1 MHCTC
6 TCCASLLIRG
16 RLTQQR
22 GIAPFRQPPSTQQR
36 SCISPA
42 NVLYNEIKQSIADSK
57 IQCTKVTF
65 DIFIRKWVSVTVSP
79 KNRKI
84 SFKYSWIRIVIR
96 ISTEISSFVA
106 SCTLHSCQK
115 FHHSSPTNFLSYPT
129 NRKTDCWHYFFTHW
143 ESLSAAYKELISL
156 SICPAVTIRA
166 VVSAPWS
173 LSIRAWLVIVY
184 CICILC
190 MHVCQC

>member
-65 DIFIRKWVSVTVSP
+65 DIFIRKWESVQKIVRFHLNIPESASWSELALKSHHLLLVARYTPAKNFITIRRQISWVILRTERQTVD
-79 KNRKI
+79 I
-84 SFKYSWIRIVIR
+84 I
-96 ISTEISSFVA
+96 
-106 SCTLHSCQK
+106 
-115 FHHSSPTNFLSYPT
+115 
-129 NRKTDCWHYFFTHW
+129 FFTHW